1 MGDRNAGDDRNR
13 AFRGTGARLE
23 PGAVAASSGRP
34 VVVAR
39 RRAALTAVT
48 LAMFCME
55 ASFLALML
63 ALPDI
68 ARLFGRSPEVT
79 QDAVSAYLLSLGA
92 TLLVAGRIGDIA
104 GSRRVFVVGCLLFV
118 VALVGAG
125 LAPALPVLVIFRL
138 LQGVGAGLV
147 LPAGIA
153 LVTAGYAGPDRQA
166 RALGLSFALASVGT
180 VIGPLFG
187 GLVAAGPGWR
197 WIFWILVP
205 FAMLAIAMAW
215 RYVPDYRAGSARRKL
230 DIPGAAAGFLAVAA
244 AGTGIDRADSAG
256 WSGVNVALVAA
267 GLGFAALFFLRA
279 RRAAQPLID
288 LSVFRS
294 PRFGLVLFMSLVSSG
309 CYVAAVFVVSAYL
322 QDVRD
327 LSAIE
332 ASAVLAVMAAL
343 VAVAAPVGARLRPHV
358 GPILVMAGG
367 V

>member
-1 MGDRNAGDDRNR
+1 VPDANSTFPAPPQ
-13 AFRGTGARLE
+13 AFLPWPRQG
-23 PGAVAASSGRP
+23 P
-34 VVVAR
+34 
-39 RRAALTAVT
+39 ALT
-48 LAMFCME
+48 
-55 ASFLALML
+55 
-63 ALPDI
+63 
-68 ARLFGRSPEVT
+68 
-79 QDAVSAYLLSLGA
+79 
-92 TLLVAGRIGDIA
+92 
-104 GSRRVFVVGCLLFV
+104 
-118 VALVGAG
+118 
-125 LAPALPVLVIFRL
+125 
-138 LQGVGAGLV
+138 
-147 LPAGIA
+147 
-153 LVTAGYAGPDRQA
+153 
-166 RALGLSFALASVGT
+166 
-180 VIGPLFG
+180 
-187 GLVAAGPGWR
+187 
-197 WIFWILVP
+197 
-205 FAMLAIAMAW
+205 
-215 RYVPDYRAGSARRKL
+215 
-230 DIPGAAAGFLAVAA
+230 
-244 AGTGIDRADSAG
+244 RADSAG